1 MDPRVSAM
9 LKRQAEEGMLVA
21 QDRSRAAERTLSTY
35 VGWLKH
41 GVDAGFFDL
50 STFDGWLDHG
60 VAVGFCG
67 EELCIQHDGTPFTAD
82 EAELFEAG
90 DDPCVPMVRIF
101 PDGDGYTGS
110 GLNGP

>member
-9 LKRQAEEGMLVA
+9 LRRQAEEVMLIA
-21 QDRSRAAERTLSTY
+21 QDRSHITADRGPLTFERWVQY
-35 VGWLKH
+35 

-67 EELCIQHDGTPFTAD
+67 EELCIQHDGTSFTAD
-82 EAELFEAG
+82 EADRFEAG

-101 PDGDGYTGS
+101 PDGPGG
-110 GLNGP
+110 